1 MIRAHLAALA
11 LRPADS
17 ESLSPRTVA
26 VLLALHLLGLG
37 AFWQLLHQ
45 PIWFAPATLALLLL
59 APLLTW
65 RSRGR
70 LAIETL
76 APLFFLY
83 AMLAVRYLA
92 IRVVNAPVPYQ
103 DESTLANVR
112 VLAFQV
118 ELAAMA
124 AFAYVALAQIARL
137 FSKRALVA
145 LCAVIAFVAFGWFAA
160 ETIGHR
166 TRGVTGSDPYAYAQ
180 MAVDLATRGTP
191 LHRFAIFP
199 SVAALNVT
207 WYPAVHVGYELP
219 INSNGDAAT
228 VWPLGGSVWLAAM
241 YRALGEE
248 GLYLATPL
256 AALASL
262 MALALLAS
270 ELFRDQSRV
279 VRVASI
285 AISVALLA
293 TSWEQVDRSIVPLVD
308 VQAQLFTT
316 LAMWFAFRAMRR
328 GEAFALARS
337 NGNRDTFKEQVAWW
351 NYAVANASPLLAGI
365 MLAAAYW
372 VRHTQVL
379 LAPAIV
385 IAAWRVSMPRRER
398 FRFLAFAAFAA
409 FVVAL
414 PDLWY
419 HQQYFGGWLTPES
432 KELAL
437 FSIANVLPSAAKL
450 SERFWAGNEFGYL
463 VPFLLYG
470 AYRVA
475 REDTPKFFAL
485 VTWLVI
491 LVGFHLFYEAI
502 RMRDLLPEFPP
513 VILLIAYGIVSLGS
527 VGRTARPPMRASHSR
542 YISAFLAAVVIF
554 LSLLLF
560 LTRTQFTLMRV
571 ILPAKVTFGYVTA
584 AQRASFDQIATLT
597 PRDAVIASTMN
608 DGPIDLYSHRD
619 TVRLGAWNADERAR
633 FIEAKARRVFLLDD
647 GAETS
652 AARRDLASRYTMK
665 QIAILD
671 VPLFGIVDGTP
682 GALWEIQV
690 R

>member
-17 ESLSPRTVA
+17 EWLSPRTVA

-145 LCAVIAFVAFGWFAA
+145 LCAVIAFVAVGWFAA

-219 INSNGDAAT
+219 INFNGDAAT

-279 VRVASI
+279 VRAAII

-308 VQAQLFTT
+308 VQAQLFTM
-316 LAMWFAFRAMRR
+316 LAMWSALKGTRGNSKEIFGAFV
-328 GEAFALARS
+328 G
-337 NGNRDTFKEQVAWW
+337 V
-351 NYAVANASPLLAGI
+351 

-385 IAAWRVSMPRRER
+385 IAVWRSSVPRREKIQ
-398 FRFLAFAAFAA
+398 FITVVALAA

-463 VPFLLYG
+463 VLFLLYG

-475 REDTPKFFAL
+475 REDKPKYFVL

-513 VILLIAYGIVSLGS
+513 VILLIAYGIVAL
-527 VGRTARPPMRASHSR
+527 VRDLRTIERPSR
-542 YISAFLAAVVIF
+542 FPKTWKVLATGIAIF
-554 LSLLLF
+554 FSLLLF

-571 ILPAKVTFGYVTA
+571 IQPAKVTFGYVTA
-584 AQRASFDQIATLT
+584 AQRASFDQIAALT

-608 DGPIDLYSHRD
+608 DGPIDLYVHRD
-619 TVRLGAWNADERAR
+619 TVRLGAWNIDERTR
-633 FIEAKARRVFLLDD
+633 LIEAMTRVNRRVFLLDD
-647 GAETS
+647 GVESS
-652 AARRDLASRYTMK
+652 AARRDLAVRYTLK
-665 QIAILD
+665 QIAVLD
-671 VPLFGIVDGTP
+671 APLFGIVDDTP
-682 GALWEIQV
+682 GALWEILP
-690 R
+690 

>member
-1 MIRAHLAALA
+1 MARAVIRAHLAALA
-11 LRPADS
+11 LRVDDS
-17 ESLSPRTVA
+17 VALSPRTVA
-26 VLLALHLLGLG
+26 MLLALHLFGLV

-45 PIWFAPATLALLLL
+45 PIWLAPATLALLLL

-65 RSRGR
+65 RSRGG

-92 IRVVNAPVPYQ
+92 IRVFNAPVPYQ

-112 VLAFQV
+112 LLAFQID
-118 ELAAMA
+118 LAAMA

-137 FSKRALVA
+137 FRQRALLV
-145 LCAVIAFVAFGWFAA
+145 LCSVIAFVAFGWFAA
-160 ETIGHR
+160 ETILHR
-166 TRGVTGSDPYAYAQ
+166 TRGATGSDPYAYAQ

-191 LHRFAIFP
+191 LHRFGIFP

-207 WYPAVHVGYELP
+207 WYPAVHIGYELP

-228 VWPLGGSVWLAAM
+228 VWPPGGSVWLAVM
-241 YRALGEE
+241 YRVLGEE

-256 AALASL
+256 AGLASL
-262 MALALLAS
+262 IALALLAS

-279 VRVASI
+279 VRAAII

-316 LAMWFAFRAMRR
+316 LAMWSALKGTRGNSKEIFGAFV
-328 GEAFALARS
+328 G
-337 NGNRDTFKEQVAWW
+337 V
-351 NYAVANASPLLAGI
+351 

-385 IAAWRVSMPRRER
+385 IAVWRASVSRRER
-398 FRFLAFAAFAA
+398 FRFLVFAALAA

-419 HQQYFGGWLTPES
+419 HQQYFGGWFTPES

-437 FSIANVLPSAAKL
+437 FSLANVWNSAAKL

-475 REDTPKFFAL
+475 REDKTKFFAL
-485 VTWLVI
+485 ATWLVI

-513 VILLIAYGIVSLGS
+513 VILLTAYGIVALARKLRGRDGVIASEAKQSPPSGLGI
-527 VGRTARPPMRASHSR
+527 ASHP
-542 YISAFLAAVVIF
+542 SASLRTRAMTGLAIFLA
-554 LSLLLF
+554 LLLF

-584 AQRASFDQIATLT
+584 AQRASFDQIAVVT
-597 PRDAVIASTMN
+597 PRNAVIAATMN
-608 DGPIDLYSHRD
+608 DGPIDLYARRD
-619 TVRLGAWNADERAR
+619 TVRLGDWNADERAR
-633 FIEAKARRVFLLDD
+633 FIEAMLRATEPRRVFLLDD
-647 GAETS
+647 GADTS

-665 QIAILD
+665 LITILD
-671 VPLFGIVDGTP
+671 VPLFGIVDSTP
-682 GALWEIQV
+682 GALWEILP
-690 R
+690 